1 MEIRKIR
8 QEDFDQILSMME
20 VFYASDALL
29 IHPDTQTLAKTLTD
43 CIADGPYLEGFIMED
58 EDRLVGYGMVAK
70 SYSTEAGGRCVWIED
85 IYVEP
90 QYRGKGY
97 GRQMMA
103 YWESVMRIMKYK
115 YVMLSTQE
123 DETAKYFYEKLGY
136 RRIGAFLPPEQDAD
150 EIMYLKIL

>member
-43 CIADGPYLEGFIMED
+43 CIADGPYLEGFVMEN
-58 EDRLVGYGMVAK
+58 EDRLAGYGMVAK

-97 GRQMMA
+97 GSRFLAFVRERYADQAVRIRLEAEPENHRAMA
-103 YWESVMRIMKYK
+103 VYQK
-115 YVMLSTQE
+115 
-123 DETAKYFYEKLGY
+123 AGYEILGY
-136 RRIGAFLPPEQDAD
+136 TQLVCE
-150 EIMYLKIL
+150 LKDTILDRKE

>member
-58 EDRLVGYGMVAK
+58 EDRLVGYAQALRRRQLRRRQAQIILDVRRLRL
-70 SYSTEAGGRCVWIED
+70 GGVLYHQLDLCRIL
-85 IYVEP
+85 
-90 QYRGKGY
+90 
-97 GRQMMA
+97 GR
-103 YWESVMRIMKYK
+103 
-115 YVMLSTQE
+115 
-123 DETAKYFYEKLGY
+123 
-136 RRIGAFLPPEQDAD
+136 
-150 EIMYLKIL
+150 LKISRIKICRTCRQNSCQNDDPHPMPQKLHHVYQIHRVFILNLTRLAFHI

>member
-43 CIADGPYLEGFIMED
+43 CIADGPYLEGFVMEN
-58 EDRLVGYGMVAK
+58 EDRLAGYGMVAK

-97 GRQMMA
+97 GSRFLAFVRERYADQAVRIRLEAEPENHRAMA
-103 YWESVMRIMKYK
+103 VYQK
-115 YVMLSTQE
+115 
-123 DETAKYFYEKLGY
+123 AGYEILGY
-136 RRIGAFLPPEQDAD
+136 TQLVCE
-150 EIMYLKIL
+150 LKDTISDRKE